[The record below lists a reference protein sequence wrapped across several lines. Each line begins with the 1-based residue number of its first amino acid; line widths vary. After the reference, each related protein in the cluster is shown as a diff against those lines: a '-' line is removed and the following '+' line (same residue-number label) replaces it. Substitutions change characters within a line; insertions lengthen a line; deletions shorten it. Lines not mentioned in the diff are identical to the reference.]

1 VPPLL
6 VEADETGVAY
16 ALEPI
21 GRVSVAFTR

>member
-6 VEADETGVAY
+6 VEPDETGVAH
-16 ALEPI
+16 ALDPI